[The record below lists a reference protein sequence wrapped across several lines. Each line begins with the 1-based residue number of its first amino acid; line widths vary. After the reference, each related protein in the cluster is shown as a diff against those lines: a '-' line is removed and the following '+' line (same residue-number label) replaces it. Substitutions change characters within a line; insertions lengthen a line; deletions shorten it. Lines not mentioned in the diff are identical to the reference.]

1 MEYYHADGMLPGII
15 GSMLLGWL
23 SRRISIKRRLFK
35 IKATLEGFYALYIVE
50 HQLSTQWFVEKS
62 AGPIKKI

>member
-1 MEYYHADGMLPGII
+1 MEYYHADGMLLGII

-50 HQLSTQWFVEKS
+50 HQLST
-62 AGPIKKI
+62 